1 MSKRRTI
8 IPKGFE
14 FYYEQFHFAP
24 AVRDG
29 KTLYCSGQVGW
40 AGPRPPRRRA
50 IRRSSSSSRSRTCA
64 RCSKPRARTSS
75 DVVEITTFHVGME
88 HIGAF
93 GAVKGDYL
101 KEPYPAWTAIGVAA
115 LFMPGLLR
123 RDPRDGEALANVGS
137 ARSCA
142 GGCLRDRHVRAPS
155 RVRAPHVGIGLAR

>member
-14 FYYEQFHFAP
+14 FYYDQFHFAP

-40 AGPRPPRRRA
+40 SGPGHKPPADPKEQFKLAFENLRQVLEAAGA
-50 IRRSSSSSRSRTCA
+50 GFE
-64 RCSKPRARTSS
+64 

-88 HIGAF
+88 HLNLF

-115 LFMPGLLR
+115 LFMPGVLV
-123 RDPRDGEALANVGS
+123 EI
-137 ARSCA
+137 
-142 GGCLRDRHVRAPS
+142 RAT
-155 RVRAPHVGIGLAR
+155 AKL